1 MNFKETIYWALYA
14 DIWGFHK
21 KYADVKK
28 DDAFWEQVIDEVNV
42 ICEKYKGKP
51 EEEFAKQLL
60 LDVLD
65 ELDRTFR
72 RIQNEKKKD

>member
-21 KYADVKK
+21 KYADVKE
-28 DDAFWEQVIDEVNV
+28 DDAFWEQVVDEAHV
-42 ICEKYKGKP
+42 IYEKYKDKP
-51 EEEFAKQLL
+51 EGEFAKNLI
-60 LDVLD
+60 LDVCD

-72 RIQNEKKKD
+72 RQQNEKK

>member
-21 KYADVKK
+21 KYADVKE
-28 DDAFWEQVIDEVNV
+28 DDAFWEQVVDEAH
-42 ICEKYKGKP
+42 IIYEKYKGKP
-51 EEEFAKQLL
+51 EGEFAKKLI
-60 LDVLD
+60 LDVCD

-72 RIQNEKKKD
+72 RQQNEKK